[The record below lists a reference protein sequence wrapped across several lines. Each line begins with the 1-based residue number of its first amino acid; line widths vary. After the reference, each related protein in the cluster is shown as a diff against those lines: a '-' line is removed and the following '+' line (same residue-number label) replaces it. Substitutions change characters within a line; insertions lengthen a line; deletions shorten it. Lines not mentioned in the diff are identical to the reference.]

1 MKKLFNLLLM
11 ASVGVCANAQTPV
24 PAIPADAQIEANIKA
39 LIDKMTLEEKIGQMT
54 ELAIDL
60 FVQPD
65 PDGKMVVNEQNLDA
79 ILKTFKI
86 GSILNAP
93 QKALTPQE
101 WEPIIAKIQEKS
113 IEHTGIPC
121 IYGLD
126 QNHGTTYTRGGILFP
141 QNINLAASFNT
152 DLARSAAEITAY
164 ETRAG
169 NCPWTYSP
177 TLDMGRDP
185 RWSRQWEN
193 FGEDPLVNAR
203 MGVAQIKGFQGDDPN
218 HVGPNHIGSC
228 VKHYMGY
235 SAPFS
240 GKDRTPAYISPQDLR
255 EKYFAPYLEA
265 IRSGALSIM
274 VNSASVNGLPVHANA
289 ELLTKWLKE
298 DLNWNGMIVTD
309 WADINNLFQREKVAK
324 DKKEAIAL
332 AINAG
337 IDMTMEPYDP
347 TFCFKLKELVEE
359 GTVPLERINDAAAR
373 VLRLK
378 YRLGLFEN
386 PNTYVNDYP
395 DFDSKKHREVALQ
408 AAEESIVLLKNN
420 NGILPL
426 KKDTKILVTGPN
438 GNSMRSLNGGWSYSW
453 QGNLATEMATGFNTI
468 YEALADKYGKKNVS
482 YVPGVTYNEKGSY
495 FEENEPDIDAA
506 VAAAA
511 NVDVIVACIGENS
524 YCETPGNLTD
534 LTLSRNQLNLVK
546 ALAATDKPIVLVLNE
561 GRPRLITEIEPL
573 AEAIVDV
580 LLPGNFGGDA
590 LANLIAGDIN
600 FSGKLPITYPKDINS
615 LITYDYKVSEQ
626 VGTMAGAYDY
636 NAQVAWLYPF
646 GHGLSYTTYDYSNL
660 RTDKREFGPDD
671 TITISVDVANTGNVA
686 GKETVLLY
694 SSDLVASQV
703 PDNRRLREFE
713 KIDLEPGQTKTVT
726 FTIPASDLA
735 FVDYNGKWVLEAG
748 DFKLIV
754 GDETTDIT
762 CTSTRKY
769 TTPNK

>member
-1 MKKLFNLLLM
+1 MKKAIKLILS
-11 ASVGVCANAQTPV
+11 AAVGVCANAQTPA
-24 PAIPADAQIEANIKA
+24 PAIPADPVIEANIQA
-39 LIDKMTLEEKIGQMT
+39 LLDKMTLEQKIGQMT

-60 FVQPD
+60 FVQPG
-65 PDGKMVVNEQNLDA
+65 PDGKMQVNEANLDA
-79 ILKTFKI
+79 ILKNFKI

-93 QKALTPQE
+93 QKALTPEE
-101 WEPIIAKIQEKS
+101 WEGIIAKIQEKS
-113 IEHTGIPC
+113 IEHIGIPC

-141 QNINLAASFNT
+141 QNINMAATFNT
-152 DLARSAAEITAY
+152 ELARRAAEITAY

-203 MGVAQIKGFQGDDPN
+203 MGVAQVKGFQGDDPN
-218 HVGPNHIGSC
+218 HVGPNNIASC

-265 IRSGALSIM
+265 IRGGALSIM

-298 DLNWNGMIVTD
+298 DLNWDGMIVTD
-309 WADINNLFQREKVAK
+309 WADINNLFQRERVAK

-337 IDMTMEPYDP
+337 IDMTMDPYDP

-359 GTVPLERINDAAAR
+359 GTVPMERINDAAAR

-378 YRLGLFEN
+378 YRLGLFDR
-386 PNTYVNDYP
+386 PNTYVKDYP
-395 DFDSKKHREVALQ
+395 EFDSKKHREVALQ
-408 AAEESIVLLKNN
+408 AAEESIVLLKNAD
-420 NGILPL
+420 GILPL
-426 KKDTKILVTGPN
+426 KKGVKILVTGPN
-438 GNSMRSLNGGWSYSW
+438 GDSMRSLNGGWSYSW
-453 QGNLATEMATGFNTI
+453 QGNLANEMATEFNTVF
-468 YEALADKYGKKNVS
+468 EALQNKYGKKNVT

-495 FEENEPDIDAA
+495 WEENEPDIQSA
-506 VAAAA
+506 VEAAA
-511 NVDVIVACIGENS
+511 NVDVIVACVGENS

-534 LTLSRNQLNLVK
+534 LTLSRNQINLVK
-546 ALAATDKPIVLVLNE
+546 AMAETGKPIVLVLNE

-573 AEAIVDV
+573 AQAVIDV

-590 LANLIAGDIN
+590 LANLIAGDAN
-600 FSGKLPITYPKDINS
+600 FSGKLPVTYPKEINS

-646 GHGLSYTTYDYSNL
+646 GHGLSYTTYDYTNMSVDKSN
-660 RTDKREFGPDD
+660 FGPDD
-671 TITISVDVANTGNVA
+671 TITVSVDVTNTGNVK
-686 GKETVLLY
+686 GKETVMLY
-694 SSDLVASQV
+694 SSDIVASQV
-703 PDNRRLREFE
+703 PDNRRLRAFE
-713 KIDLEPGQTKTVT
+713 KIELKPGETKTVT
-726 FTIPASDLA
+726 FMLPASDLA
-735 FVDYNGKWVLEAG
+735 FVDYHGNWILEAG
-748 DFKLIV
+748 DFNLMAGNQTV
-754 GDETTDIT
+754 PVVCSTTK
-762 CTSTRKY
+762 KY